1 MANGDS
7 DRRPL
12 YVWLPPLVLKF
23 LVFVVFA
30 FVLFEATVGLGDGD
44 LPANRVW
51 VIVVGLA
58 GLLLLLAVDRLTE
71 LRISPGG
78 LEAKLREKKAQAL
91 AEVDTLDS
99 TEVAEVARRQI
110 LEAESAAQVEATKA
124 MAVELNVQRAVERI
138 ERAIRE
144 RRTCYVRYVP
154 TPEAAVETYHVA
166 PLDIKPGKTANTRA
180 RDYLWAY
187 SYEHNRTVSLRLD
200 RVRGV
205 ELSDDRFDPQE
216 LMTDWET
223 LKPEW
228 NVAREW

>member
-7 DRRPL
+7 DRRRL
-12 YVWLPPLVLKF
+12 NVWLPPLVLKF
-23 LVFVVFA
+23 LVFLVFA
-30 FVLFEATVGLGDGD
+30 FVLVEATVGLGDSD

-78 LEAKLREKKAQAL
+78 LEARLREKKEQAL

-99 TEVAEVARRQI
+99 AEVTEVARRQI
-110 LEAESAAQVEATKA
+110 LEAESADQVEATKA
-124 MAVELNVQRAVERI
+124 MAVALNVQRAVERI
-138 ERAIRE
+138 KKAIRE
-144 RRTCYVRYVP
+144 RRKCYVRYMP
-154 TPEAAVETYHVA
+154 TPETLVETYHVA
-166 PLDIKPGKTANTRA
+166 PLDIKPGETASTRA
-180 RDYLWAY
+180 RDYLWAH

-223 LKPEW
+223 VEPEW
-228 NVAREW
+228 NVARDW